1 MQTQF
6 VTQSSPKIVPALAWE
21 DQVQAAADVLGLI
34 PLLNIPAE
42 IVSGLISLRKRDYVG
57 FGLSVA
63 GLVPLQ
69 GEAAVVLKLA
79 RTAQQIDKQNRAY
92 KTAQSAAQAV

>member
-6 VTQSSPKIVPALAWE
+6 ATQPPQAALPWE
-21 DQVQAAADVLGLI
+21 DQVQAAADILGLI

-42 IVSGLISLRKRDYVG
+42 IVSGLIPLRRKDYVG

-63 GLVPLQ
+63 GLIPLE
-69 GEAAVVLKLA
+69 GEVAVAFKLA
-79 RTAQQIDKQNRAY
+79 RAARQITSRREPQ
-92 KTAQSAAQAV
+92 QAVPQAGRAA

>member
-6 VTQSSPKIVPALAWE
+6 VTQPPRVAPPVLAWE

-34 PLLNIPAE
+34 PLLNVPAE
-42 IVSGLISLRKRDYVG
+42 IVSGLISLRKKDYVG

-63 GLVPLQ
+63 SLVPLQ
-69 GEAAVVLKLA
+69 GEVAVALKIA
-79 RTAQQIDKQNRAY
+79 RTAQQIAAQNRY
-92 KTAQSAAQAV
+92 QTTRGMAQVA

>member
-21 DQVQAAADVLGLI
+21 DQVQVAADVLGLI

-79 RTAQQIDKQNRAY
+79 RTAQQIAMQNRAY
-92 KTAQSAAQAV
+92 KTVQSAAQAV